1 MKGLRKWAW
10 KELPVYNGFSHEERV
25 RGWQVI
31 NFLMDNG
38 FMARPAAC
46 CISGRTDRVTLH
58 SETYY
63 HWTPYALNQ
72 SIHLALHRRFRSADQ
87 WQAIVD
93 RYAVTGEEWFVRLSY
108 TPVDV
113 AAQLRD
119 LHGPQIGDIFKR
131 ASKAFDLNIPLPSN
145 RALKD
150 GLTL

>member
-31 NFLMDNG
+31 NFLMENRLV
-38 FMARPAAC
+38 ARPAVC

-72 SIHLALHRRFRSADQ
+72 SIHLALHRRFRSPDH
-87 WQAIVD
+87 WRAIVD
-93 RYAVTGEEWFVRLSY
+93 RYAITGEEWFARLSY
-108 TPVDV
+108 APVDV
-113 AAQLRD
+113 AAQLRANY
-119 LHGPQIGDIFKR
+119 GPQIVDIFSR
-131 ASKAFDLNIPLPSN
+131 ASEGFGLSIPRPTGQ
-145 RALKD
+145 D
-150 GLTL
+150 T